1 MEKNLFEGVSFFENK
16 KVLNLNKRERIQD
29 YIRSR
34 YILSTIAECTLLY
47 CCMCADSTGKTS
59 ADVLLKKLSEYT
71 GINTLEGLKE
81 LENKGTIKC
90 KQNSIIILI

>member
-1 MEKNLFEGVSFFENK
+1 MEKILLEGVSFLEDK
-16 KVLNLNKRERIQD
+16 KALNLDKRERIQD

-34 YILSTIAECTLLY
+34 YLLSTIAECTLLY

-59 ADVLLKKLSEYT
+59 ADALLKKLSEYT

-81 LENKGTIKC
+81 LEDKGIIKY
-90 KQNSIIILI
+90 KQNSIVLLI